1 MIRLIISDCDGVL
14 TDGKLYYGAEGEVLK
29 VFNVKDGTAIKAL
42 MGEGIKF
49 GIVSG
54 RGSAALAIRAEE
66 LGLDFCQMNIS
77 EKAQAVAGIRA
88 QYGIEVEETLFVG
101 DDTNDCA
108 VRSECGHLYAVND
121 AATELVN
128 ICDVQLKTA
137 GGAGVF
143 KEVLA
148 RIHGH

>member
-1 MIRLIISDCDGVL
+1 MLCLFRVHCQSN
-14 TDGKLYYGAEGEVLK
+14 A
-29 VFNVKDGTAIKAL
+29 A
-42 MGEGIKF
+42 
-49 GIVSG
+49 
-54 RGSAALAIRAEE
+54 RGYAFEYCGDRWPRAAQRQ
-66 LGLDFCQMNIS
+66 CS
-77 EKAQAVAGIRA
+77 RAVAAIRA
-88 QYGIEVEETLFVG
+88 QYSVEVNETLFVG

-108 VRSECGHLYAVND
+108 VRSECGYLYAVND

>member
-1 MIRLIISDCDGVL
+1 MQKRIG
-14 TDGKLYYGAEGEVLK
+14 
-29 VFNVKDGTAIKAL
+29 
-42 MGEGIKF
+42 
-49 GIVSG
+49 
-54 RGSAALAIRAEE
+54 
-66 LGLDFCQMNIS
+66 LGLN
-77 EKAQAVAGIRA
+77 A
-88 QYGIEVEETLFVG
+88 
-101 DDTNDCA
+101 
-108 VRSECGHLYAVND
+108 LYAVND

>member
-14 TDGKLYYGAEGEVLK
+14 TDGKLYYGTEGEVLK
-29 VFNVKDGTAIKAL
+29 VFNVKDGTAIKVL
-42 MGEGIKF
+42 MAEGIKI
-49 GIVSG
+49 GIVSS
-54 RGSAALAIRAEE
+54 RGSAALERRAEE
-66 LGLDFCQMNIS
+66 LGLDFCHMNIS
-77 EKAQAVAGIRA
+77 DKAQIVADIRA
-88 QYGIEVEETLFVG
+88 QYGVDADETLFVG

-121 AATELVN
+121 AAAELLN
-128 ICDVQLKTA
+128 ISDVQLKTA

-148 RIHGH
+148 RTHGH

>member
-42 MGEGIKF
+42 MAEGIKF

-54 RGSAALAIRAEE
+54 RGSAALARRAEE

-77 EKAQAVAGIRA
+77 EKAQTVAGIRA

-101 DDTNDCA
+101 DDTNDC
-108 VRSECGHLYAVND
+108 

>member
-1 MIRLIISDCDGVL
+1 MIRLIVSDCDGVL

-42 MGEGIKF
+42 MAEGIKF

-54 RGSAALAIRAEE
+54 RGSAALARRAEE

-77 EKAQAVAGIRA
+77 DKAQAVAGIRA
-88 QYGIEVEETLFVG
+88 QYGVEVRKPFLG
-101 DDTNDCA
+101 DDTNDCV

>member
-14 TDGKLYYGAEGEVLK
+14 TDGKLYCGAEGEVLK

-42 MGEGIKF
+42 MAEGIKF

-54 RGSAALAIRAEE
+54 LSSAALERRAEE

-77 EKAQAVAGIRA
+77 DKAQAVADIRA
-88 QYGIEVEETLFVG
+88 QYGVEADETLFVG

-108 VRSECGHLYAVND
+108 VRSECGHLYAVSD
-121 AATELVN
+121 AAAELLN

-148 RIHGH
+148 LIHGH

>member
-42 MGEGIKF
+42 MSEGIKF
-49 GIVSG
+49 GVVSG
-54 RGSAALAIRAEE
+54 RGSEALLRRAEE

-77 EKAQAVAGIRA
+77 DKAEAVAALRE
-88 QYGIEVEETLFVG
+88 QYGVAVHETLFVG
-101 DDTNDCA
+101 DDTKDCV
-108 VRSECGHLYAVND
+108 VRSECGYLYAVND
-121 AATELVN
+121 AAQALLE
-128 ICDVQLKTA
+128 ICDVQLKTK

-143 KEVLA
+143 KEVLK
-148 RIHGH
+148 RIHGN

>member
-54 RGSAALAIRAEE
+54 RLPRWPPASGGRLMRPLFSDRT
-66 LGLDFCQMNIS
+66 
-77 EKAQAVAGIRA
+77 
-88 QYGIEVEETLFVG
+88 ETQP
-101 DDTNDCA
+101 
-108 VRSECGHLYAVND
+108 
-121 AATELVN
+121 N
-128 ICDVQLKTA
+128 ICT
-137 GGAGVF
+137 
-143 KEVLA
+143 
-148 RIHGH
+148 RPI

>member
-42 MGEGIKF
+42 MAEGSKF

-54 RGSAALAIRAEE
+54 RGSAALAKRAEE

-88 QYGIEVEETLFVG
+88 QYGIEV
-101 DDTNDCA
+101 
-108 VRSECGHLYAVND
+108 
-121 AATELVN
+121 
-128 ICDVQLKTA
+128 
-137 GGAGVF
+137 
-143 KEVLA
+143 
-148 RIHGH
+148 